1 MYSVGMFCSVM
12 KVIIIDVH
20 VLRYK
25 EVFLVRLLI
34 CSVIGVA
41 LIQYDQSH
49 LYFCE
54 IVKSMFLC
62 YWCNEIWSF
71 DVFAKLKG

>member
-1 MYSVGMFCSVM
+1 MYSVGMFYSVM
-12 KVIIIDVH
+12 MVIIID

-49 LYFCE
+49 LCFCE
-54 IVKSMFLC
+54 LVKSMFLC

-71 DVFAKLKG
+71 HVFAKLKG